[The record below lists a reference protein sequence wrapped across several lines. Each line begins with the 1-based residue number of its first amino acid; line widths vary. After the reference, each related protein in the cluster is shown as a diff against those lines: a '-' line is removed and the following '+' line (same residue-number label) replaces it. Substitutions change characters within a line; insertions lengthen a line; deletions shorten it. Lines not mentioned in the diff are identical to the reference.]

1 MAWIETLDGDEA
13 EGFIAEVYEQ
23 FSRGDNGTISNIVK
37 AHSLNERAM
46 KSFAVFSELLFA
58 DSNLDRRT
66 KEMINTVVSTHNDC
80 HY

>member
-1 MAWIETLDGDEA
+1 MAWIETVDEDDA
-13 EGFIAEVYEQ
+13 TGFLKSIYEQ
-23 FSRGDNGTISNIVK
+23 FSRGENGTVSNIVK

-46 KSFAVFSELLFA
+46 KSFAAFSELLFA
-58 DSNLDRRT
+58 PSALERRT